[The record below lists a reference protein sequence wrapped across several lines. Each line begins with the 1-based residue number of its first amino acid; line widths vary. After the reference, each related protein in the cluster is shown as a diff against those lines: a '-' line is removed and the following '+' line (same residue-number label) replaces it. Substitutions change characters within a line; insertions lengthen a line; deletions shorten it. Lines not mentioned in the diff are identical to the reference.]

1 MEALTHTFSN
11 ILAFIFA
18 LGVIIFVHEA
28 GHMLV
33 AKAFGVRVLTFSLGF
48 GKRLWGFR
56 RGETDYRLSLIPL
69 GGYVKMSGEIP
80 GEGGDD
86 PADFLNKPRW
96 QRFLVYL
103 AGPAMNAVLAIFL
116 VALVFMMGISVPAVS
131 DVAARVGS
139 VQEGSS
145 AQAAGIL
152 AGDEILAVDDAP
164 VEKWDRVQLLLMT
177 ADGRDVKLDLLRGE
191 ERFTATVQPQKIPDL
206 RLSDTAG
213 ILPEQ
218 LLSVTRLLEG
228 KPAEAAGFQLGD
240 QLVSIDGRPVVSY
253 QEFIDYVAGHPA
265 QPIRIVIKR
274 DGKELTLSV
283 TPEDLGGTGK
293 IGLAAGLFQKYGPA
307 RAVVESV
314 RHNAQIVSQTFFV
327 LGKIFTRRIA
337 AESAL
342 SGPIEIAKYSGEAA
356 RVGLR
361 YLLYLMGVIS
371 ISIGILNLLPIPV
384 LDGGQMVILG
394 VEGVMRRDLSLRLK
408 EAVNQVGF
416 VLILLIMLT
425 VIFFDVKKNI
435 SLPGL

>member
-1 MEALTHTFSN
+1 MEALTNTFSN
-11 ILAFIFA
+11 LLAFVFA

-56 RGETDYRLSLIPL
+56 RGDTEYRLSLIPL
-69 GGYVKMSGEIP
+69 GGYVKMSGELP
-80 GEGGDD
+80 DEGGDD

-103 AGPAMNAVLAIFL
+103 AGPAMNAVLA
-116 VALVFMMGISVPAVS
+116 VALIAAVFMMGISVPAVS
-131 DVAARVGS
+131 DIAARVGS

-145 AQAAGIL
+145 ADLAGIQ
-152 AGDEILAVDDAP
+152 AGDEILSVDDEP
-164 VEKWDRVQLLLMT
+164 VVKWDRVQLLLMT
-177 ADGRDVKLDLLRGE
+177 AQGKEVTLRLRRGSE
-191 ERFTATVQPQKIPDL
+191 ELTVTVLPQKIPDFHL
-206 RLSDTAG
+206 YDTAG
-213 ILPEQ
+213 ILQEE
-218 LLSVTRLLEG
+218 LLSVTQLSEG
-228 KPAEAAGFQLGD
+228 KPAQAAGFQIGD
-240 QLVSIDGRPVVSY
+240 RLVSMGGRPVVRY
-253 QEFIDYVAGHPA
+253 EEFIKFVSSHPG
-265 QPIRIVIKR
+265 QPIHIVVRR
-274 DGKELTLSV
+274 DGKEVEIAV

-293 IGLAAGLFQKYGPA
+293 IGLAAGLYQKYGPVQ
-307 RAVVESV
+307 AVVQSV
-314 RHNAQIVSQTFFV
+314 RHNVQIVEQTFFV

-356 RVGLR
+356 RIGFR

-394 VEGVMRRDLSLRLK
+394 VESVMRRDLSIRLK
-408 EAVNQVGF
+408 EAFNQVGF

-435 SLPGL
+435 PGL

>member
-1 MEALTHTFSN
+1 MELLTNTFSN
-11 ILAFIFA
+11 LLAFIFA

-48 GKRLWGFR
+48 GKRIWGFR

-69 GGYVKMSGEIP
+69 GGYVKMSGELP
-80 GEGGDD
+80 GEGGED

-103 AGPAMNAVLAIFL
+103 AGPAMNAVLAVLL
-116 VALVFMMGISVPAVS
+116 VAVVFMMGISVPAVS

-145 AQAAGIL
+145 ADLAGVQ
-152 AGDEILAVDDAP
+152 AGDEILAVDGES

-177 ADGRDVKLDLLRGE
+177 ADGREVKLDLRRGDRE
-191 ERFTATVQPQKIPDL
+191 LSATVQPQEIPDL
-206 RLSDTAG
+206 HLTDTAG

-218 LLSVTRLLEG
+218 LLSVTQLQEDM
-228 KPAEAAGFQLGD
+228 PAQAAGFQLGD
-240 QLVSIDGRPVVSY
+240 QLVSMGGRPVVSY
-253 QEFIDYVAGHPA
+253 DEFIQFVSSHPGK
-265 QPIRIVIKR
+265 PIEIVVKR
-274 DGKELTLSV
+274 DGRELNISV
-283 TPEDLGGTGK
+283 TPRDLGGTGK
-293 IGLAAGLFQKYGPA
+293 IGLAAGLFQKYGMTQA
-307 RAVVESV
+307 FVQSV
-314 RHNAQIVSQTFFV
+314 RHNVQIVRQTFFV

-394 VEGVMRRDLSLRLK
+394 VESVMRRDLSLRIK

-425 VIFFDVKKNI
+425 VIFFDVKKN
-435 SLPGL
+435 LPGL